1 MKHPANEREFLLL
14 KSEENTMEELLRIVS
29 ETEAANES
37 DMIEALK
44 SRGYDDNAIKA
55 VATAARVLSAYSDE
69 VDAEGFQELAKS
81 LGFAEEKAPEEKI
94 TKSDL
99 ERLDPVARR
108 KVAELMK
115 AREKDEER
123 LVALEDRISKTES
136 AERVSMFKSQVE
148 DVVLPDIDTD
158 ELAESLKS
166 LGDSAGDEI
175 ADKLSKAINAAST
188 AYKSSELFK
197 EIGSGADG
205 GAEDDPYTKLE
216 SIANEIVK
224 NDNVSFGVALDTAF
238 ERNSELA
245 ASYLEKQR
253 RI

>member
-1 MKHPANEREFLLL
+1 
-14 KSEENTMEELLRIVS
+14 MEELLRIVS
-29 ETEAANES
+29 ETEAANEP

-44 SRGYDDNAIKA
+44 SRGYDENAIKA
-55 VATAARVLSAYSDE
+55 VATAARVLSAYSDDID
-69 VDAEGFQELAKS
+69 VEGFQELAKS
-81 LGFAEEKAPEEKI
+81 LGFAEEKVSEEKI

-108 KVAELMK
+108 KVAELLK
-115 AREKDEER
+115 AREQDEER
-123 LVALEDRISKTES
+123 MTALEDRIGKAEN
-136 AERVSMFKSQVE
+136 AERLSLFKSQVE
-148 DVVLPDIDTD
+148 EIVLPDVNND

-166 LGDSAGDEI
+166 LGDAAGDEI
-175 ADKLSKAINAAST
+175 ADKLSKALTAISN
-188 AYKSSELFK
+188 AYKSSEVFK

-205 GAEDDPYTKLE
+205 GADDDPYTKLE

-238 ERNSELA
+238 ERNQELA